1 MICRNI
7 FPFVPSLAIILWL
20 GNPSLVF
27 AQNITQQI
35 RGTPPP
41 PILPSPLPT
50 PTPLPNPEDLLLP
63 SLPDKSG
70 NQDNL
75 PTDDLLDK
83 IAVKEF
89 RFEGNT
95 VFSQEELAEIT
106 QPFTDRQLSFSE
118 LLQARSEV
126 TKF

>member
-7 FPFVPSLAIILWL
+7 FPFVPPLAIILWL
-20 GNPSLVF
+20 GNPGLVF
-27 AQNITQQI
+27 AQNITQLI

-70 NQDNL
+70 NQDTAL
-75 PTDDLLDK
+75 C
-83 IAVKEF
+83 
-89 RFEGNT
+89 
-95 VFSQEELAEIT
+95 VFKTYNNSSGQNNCGDEQTRPDI
-106 QPFTDRQLSFSE
+106 
-118 LLQARSEV
+118 
-126 TKF
+126 